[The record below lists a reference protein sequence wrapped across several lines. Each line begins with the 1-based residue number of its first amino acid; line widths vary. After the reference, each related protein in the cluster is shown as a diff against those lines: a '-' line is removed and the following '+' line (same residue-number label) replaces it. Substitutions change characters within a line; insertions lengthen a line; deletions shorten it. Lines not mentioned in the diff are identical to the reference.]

1 MEWKKLLVKTAIFS
15 PSASMNLI
23 NSEIVFDLK
32 NTPSYKMGP
41 LAEMIRKNLNLEA
54 YIHIGLF
61 VVMVKTQIF

>member
-1 MEWKKLLVKTAIFS
+1 MEKVIGKNGTIFS